1 MPQKQRRQRDDYG
14 QIKCQKTDYLEEMD
28 RFLETHNLPRLYQ
41 EEREGFHRPIKGRPH
56 QYKKITNANKL
67 NQ

>member
-1 MPQKQRRQRDDYG
+1 
-14 QIKCQKTDYLEEMD
+14 MD

-41 EEREGFHRPIKGRPH
+41 EEIEGLHRPIKGRLR
-56 QYKKITNANKL
+56 QYKKITKESKL